1 VKIGLFGGT
10 FDPPHTGHLIVA
22 QDALIRLGLDR
33 LIFIPAATPPHKQ
46 DREITPA
53 AIRLAMLRAATAE
66 DPRFEVDDLELRRGG
81 PSYTVDTLRTYL
93 TAQPDAELFLIVGAD
108 QYEEM
113 HTWHEANE
121 VRRLARL
128 AVLSRAGCEAQQAK
142 ERVAAVPVTR
152 IDISATD
159 IRKRIRAHEPI
170 RYLVPVAVE
179 ELITRHRLYRSA
191 AG

>member
-1 VKIGLFGGT
+1 
-10 FDPPHTGHLIVA
+10 VA

-66 DPRFEVDDLELRRGG
+66 DPRFEVDDLEIRRAG
-81 PSYTVDTLRTYL
+81 PSYTVDTLRAYL
-93 TAQPDAELFLIVGAD
+93 SAQPDAELFLIVGAD

-113 HTWHEANE
+113 DTWHEADE

-128 AVLSRAGCEAQQAK
+128 AVLSRAGCIAEQAN

-159 IRKRIRAHEPI
+159 IRRRIRAHEPI
-170 RYLVPVAVE
+170 RYLVPAAVE
-179 ELITRHRLYRSA
+179 ELITRHRLYRPV

>member
-1 VKIGLFGGT
+1 MRVGLFGGT
-10 FDPPHTGHLIVA
+10 FDPPHSGHLIVA

-66 DPRFEVDDLELRRGG
+66 DPRFEVDDLEIRRAG
-81 PSYTVDTLRTYL
+81 PSYTVDTLRAYL
-93 TAQPDAELFLIVGAD
+93 SAQPDAELFLIVGAD

-113 HTWHEANE
+113 NTWHEADE

-128 AVLSRAGCEAQQAK
+128 AVLSRAGCVAEQAN
-142 ERVAAVPVTR
+142 EHVAAVPVTR

-170 RYLVPVAVE
+170 RYLVPAAVE
-179 ELITRHRLYRSA
+179 ELITRHRLYRPV